1 MSLMEWSDRLSVGVA
16 QFDDEHK
23 RLIVLIN
30 DLFDAVQAGRGR
42 DALGRTLDELIDYTK
57 THFSHE
63 EHLLKK
69 FADPNFEAHK
79 KEHEALAKQV
89 VDIQRKYHAG
99 ATAMLSMEVMSFLK
113 NWLVKHIQGT
123 DKLYTALLHDNGVV

>member
-1 MSLMEWSDRLSVGVA
+1 MSLMEWTERMSVGVS
-16 QFDDEHK
+16 QFDNEHK
-23 RLIVLIN
+23 KLVQLIN

-42 DALGRTLDELIDYTK
+42 EALGKVLDELIDYTK
-57 THFSHE
+57 THFANE
-63 EHLLKK
+63 EHYLKK
-69 FADPNFEAHK
+69 FEFPGLDAHK
-79 KEHEALAKQV
+79 QEHDALTKQV

-123 DKLYTALLHDNGVV
+123 DAQYTRFLNEKGVF

>member
-16 QFDDEHK
+16 QFDTEHK
-23 RLIVLIN
+23 RLIVLTN
-30 DLFDAVQAGRGR
+30 DLLDAVQAGRGR

-57 THFSHE
+57 THFANE

-69 FADPNFEAHK
+69 FGDPNFETHK

-89 VDIQRKYHAG
+89 IEIQRKYHAG

-123 DKLYTALLHDNGVV
+123 DKLYTALLNDHGVV